1 MRMKHFTLFFLFLF
15 VAMTSCQKD
24 QAPAYKHNDNTVRV
38 RLPADIKTLNPYL
51 YRTGYENTVHS
62 LIFQALMDFEPESLK
77 MAPQLV
83 KSPATIEDIAE
94 GENAGGQRFTF
105 EILDEAVWDDG
116 KPVTGQDFEFT
127 LKALFNPKAPTQRWL
142 AYLDYLTGI
151 EVDPANPKRFS
162 VLTNSKY
169 FLAQAAIS
177 TLVVLPKHIY
187 DPEGVLDNF
196 SFSDLASGNPDVSND
211 ERLQQYA
218 DRFGSP
224 EFARETVSGSGPYSL
239 VEWVDGQRVVL
250 AKKPNWWGDA
260 LADKFVLLQAYPDT
274 IIFLP
279 MPDQTAAATALRNQD
294 LDVSLEVDS
303 RLFVELRDDPAMQ
316 EVYNFFNPPRFVFY
330 YIPLNTKNPKLAD
343 KRVRRAL
350 AHLLN
355 MQEVIDVLYDG
366 FGEPLVGPFLPDKP
380 YYHKDLPPIQQD
392 FEKAKTLLEEA
403 GWTDTDGNGIVDK
416 EIDGQRV
423 DLELEFLYTPGSN
436 FQENLSAL
444 VQENAKKV
452 GIEIERVPVESNVMG
467 ERLRNRDYEM
477 AGRGAGAS
485 PVNDDPKQLFHTDS
499 DNPGGTNY
507 ARFGTPETDSLI
519 EAIRTAPTDEARL
532 PLYLK
537 LQEIIYD
544 EQPIIFLFAPQ
555 DKIVVHKRF
564 DAVITRQRPGVSLR
578 HLKLNTGS

>member
-1 MRMKHFTLFFLFLF
+1 MRMKHFSFFLLFLF
-15 VAMTSCQKD
+15 VAITACQKD
-24 QAPAYKHNDNTVRV
+24 HAPAYKHNDNTVRV

-77 MAPQLV
+77 MAPQLI
-83 KSPATIEDIAE
+83 KGPATIEDITD

-142 AYLDYLTGI
+142 AYLDYVTGI
-151 EVDPANPKRFS
+151 EVDPANPKRFT

-169 FLAQAAIS
+169 FLAEAAIS

-187 DPEGVLDNF
+187 DPEAVLDNF
-196 SFSDLASGNPDVSND
+196 NFADLASGNPDVSND

-224 EFARETVSGSGPYSL
+224 EFDRETVSGSGPYSL

-250 AKKPNWWGDA
+250 VKKPNWWGDA
-260 LADKFVLLQAYPDT
+260 LANKMMLLQAYPDT
-274 IIFLP
+274 IIFIP
-279 MPDQTAAATALRNQD
+279 MPDQTAAGTALQNQD
-294 LDVSLEVDS
+294 HDVSLELDSKVFVD
-303 RLFVELRDDPAMQ
+303 LREDSLMH
-316 EVYNFFNPPRFVFY
+316 EIYNFYNPPRFVFY

-343 KRVRRAL
+343 KRVRQAL

-355 MQEVIDVLYDG
+355 MDEVINVLYDG
-366 FGEPLVGPFLPDKP
+366 FGEPLVGPFLPDKA
-380 YYHKDLPPIQQD
+380 YYDKDLPLIKQD
-392 FEKAKTLLEEA
+392 FEKAKSLLAEA
-403 GWTDTDGNGIVDK
+403 GWQDTDGNGIVDK
-416 EIDGQRV
+416 ELDGRRQ
-423 DLELEFLYTPGSN
+423 DLKLEFLYTPGSS

-452 GIEIERVPVESNVMG
+452 GVDVERVPVESNVMG
-467 ERLRNRDYEM
+467 ERLRNRNYEM
-477 AGRGAGAS
+477 AGRGAGSS
-485 PVNDDPKQLFHTDS
+485 PVEDDPKQLFHTDS

-507 ARFGTPETDSLI
+507 ARFGTPATDSLI
-519 EAIRTAPTDEARL
+519 EAIRSAPTDEARL
-532 PLYLK
+532 PLYIK

>member
-1 MRMKHFTLFFLFLF
+1 
-15 VAMTSCQKD
+15 MTACQKA
-24 QAPAYKHNDNTVRV
+24 QGPAFKHNDNTVRV

-62 LIFQALMDFEPESLK
+62 LIFQALMDFEPGSLR

-83 KSPATIEDIAE
+83 KGPATIEDIAK
-94 GENAGGQRFTF
+94 GKNGGGQRFTF
-105 EILDEAVWDDG
+105 EILEEAVWDDG
-116 KPVTGQDFEFT
+116 KPVTAYDFEFT

-142 AYLDYLTGI
+142 AYLDYLSGI
-151 EVDPANPKRFS
+151 EIDPDNPKRFT
-162 VLTNSKY
+162 VLTNRKY
-169 FLAQAAIS
+169 FLAEAAIS

-187 DPEGVLDNF
+187 DPEGLLDNF
-196 SFSDLASGNPDVSND
+196 SFSDLASGHPEVSND

-224 EFARETVSGSGPYSL
+224 EYDRQTVSGSGPYAL

-250 AKKPNWWGDA
+250 AKKPHWWGDA
-260 LADKFVLLQAYPDT
+260 LADKMPLLQAFPDT
-274 IIFLP
+274 IVFIP
-279 MPDQTAAATALRNQD
+279 IPDQTAAATALRNQD
-294 LDVSLEVDS
+294 IDVALELDS
-303 RLFVELRDDPAMQ
+303 RMFVELRNDSYMQ
-316 EVYNFFNPPRFVFY
+316 QVYNFFNPPRFVFF

-355 MQEVIDVLYDG
+355 MDELINVLYDG
-366 FGEPLVGPFLPDKP
+366 FGEPIVGPFLPDKP
-380 YYHKDLPPIQQD
+380 YYHKGLPLIQQD
-392 FEKAKTLLEEA
+392 FEKAKALLAEA

-423 DLELEFLYTPGSN
+423 DLKLEFLYTPGSN

-444 VQENAKKV
+444 LAENAKKV
-452 GIEIERVPVESNVMG
+452 GIEVVRVPVESNVVG
-467 ERLRNRDYEM
+467 ERLRNRDYEI

-485 PVNDDPKQLFHTDS
+485 PVEDDPKQLFHTDS

-507 ARFGTPETDSLI
+507 ARFGTPQTDSLI
-519 EAIRTAPTDEARL
+519 EAIRSAPTDEARR
-532 PLYLK
+532 PLYLR

-555 DKIVVHKRF
+555 DKIAVHRRF
-564 DAVITRQRPGVSLR
+564 DAVITRLRPGVSLR